1 MRGRI
6 RSRAMT
12 HEHYLAT
19 RHFPALDGL
28 RAVSVLMV
36 LAFHAHDPLWEPLRG
51 YLGVTVF
58 FVISGMLITTLLL
71 REEDRDGRIA
81 MRAFLRRR
89 WWRIVPLYVVALAV
103 FTVGAVSG
111 VAGGGEGYG
120 ARLAYFL
127 TFTNEFAGLG
137 TFAHSWSLGI
147 EEKFYVVWPLLA
159 FAIAPLARHR
169 TLLVGV
175 LLLVAIGSLALT
187 PRAYPFVYA
196 PVLVGCA
203 LALALHS
210 RRSFA
215 QLERLSRGAGP
226 ALVLALIVVT
236 LTAFGPA
243 GYVPLINVPF
253 AIAVALLFPAL
264 LASAGPVHRVF
275 AARGLTYVGRRSYAI
290 YLFHLLCVDAVTR
303 FLPAGASAPVQIA
316 RIALIAGASIVVAEL
331 LHRTVEA
338 PLIAFGRRERARP
351 GDTRLRARWR
361 AARA

>member
-1 MRGRI
+1 
-6 RSRAMT
+6 MT
-12 HEHYLAT
+12 HERYLAT

-71 REEDRDGRIA
+71 REEDRDGA
-81 MRAFLRRR
+81 VSLRAFLRRR

-103 FTVGAVSG
+103 FTLGAVSG
-111 VAGGGEGYG
+111 AAGGGDGYG

-127 TFTNEFAGLG
+127 TFTNEFAGPG

-159 FAIAPLARHR
+159 FAIGPLARHR

-210 RRSFA
+210 RGSFA
-215 QLERLSRGAGP
+215 QLERLSRRPG
-226 ALVLALIVVT
+226 LALAPILVVVT
-236 LTAFGPA
+236 LTTFGSA

-264 LASAGPVHRVF
+264 LAPASAVHRVL
-275 AARGLTYVGRRSYAI
+275 ATRVLTYVGRRSYAI
-290 YLFHLLCVDAVTR
+290 YLFHLLCIDVVAR
-303 FLPAGASAPVQIA
+303 LLPAGASAPVQIA
-316 RIALIAGASIVVAEL
+316 RLALIAGASIVVAEV
-331 LHRTVEA
+331 LHRTIEA
-338 PLIAFGRRERARP
+338 PLIAFGRRERSAP
-351 GDTRLRARWR
+351 GDTRRRARWR